1 MHLQEKH
8 NIFSC
13 YSQLNRVVYK
23 AKPIVTS
30 VIYWRTCRTGGFYN
44 MTSGELLDLLKTIQE
59 SKQNTQTHEVVSA
72 RYHIP
77 TSLYESLSSFSNQDE
92 GGIIVFGVDKE
103 QKFME
108 TGVYDPQYVI
118 KEVIDLCLQM
128 NPIPFPIFTIAQ
140 KNNMYF
146 VSAEISG
153 LEPINRPCFYKV
165 QNKFSGS
172 YMRIKGKNLLMN
184 RQKLS
189 AYISENKSVP
199 SDTRSIER
207 AAYAYF
213 NQDLI
218 TEYIS
223 SFKIKNPYLT
233 MLNEKQIYE
242 LMSIKRE
249 GIPTVNSLL
258 LFSPYPQSFF
268 PQFCIIASAIAS
280 KEADANNHFD
290 TRLLDQQRIEGNIPD
305 MINKAMKFVRKN
317 IGTKTI
323 FNPTT
328 TIQEQIPIL
337 PLNAIKESIIN
348 AIVHRDYSSDM
359 EDIPIN
365 LIIYEDCVI
374 IQSPGELYGDQ
385 QNVPAKQMQIPKRNA
400 ALAKNMEILGIIKNT
415 GPGISEIESAM
426 EEYSLCSPKLIQENG
441 FFIVKLYNTQ
451 KTDSSYSVNDIHNLV
466 AFCQTP
472 KTRAEICQ
480 YLGLA
485 SQSYAI
491 QTYVNPLVNSGR
503 IRLSLPEKPSSHKQ
517 LYYSNF

>member
-1 MHLQEKH
+1 MHLKT
-8 NIFSC
+8 
-13 YSQLNRVVYK
+13 RR
-23 AKPIVTS
+23 A
-30 VIYWRTCRTGGFYN
+30 GGFYN
-44 MTSGELLDLLKTIQE
+44 MTSGELLDLLETIQK
-59 SKQNTQTHEVVSA
+59 SKQNTQTLEVVSA
-72 RYHIP
+72 RHHIP
-77 TSLYESLSSFSNQDE
+77 SSLYESLSSFSNQDE
-92 GGIIVFGVDKE
+92 GGIIVFGIDKD
-103 QKFME
+103 QRFKE
-108 TGVYDPQYVI
+108 TGVYDPQYII
-118 KEVIDLCLQM
+118 KEVIDQCLQM
-128 NPIPFPIFTIAQ
+128 NPVPFPIFTIAQ

-146 VSAEISG
+146 VSAEING

-172 YMRIKGKNLLMN
+172 YMRIKGNNLLMN

-189 AYISENKSVP
+189 AYISANKSVN
-199 SDTRSIER
+199 SDTRPIER

-213 NQDLI
+213 NKDLI
-218 TEYIS
+218 AEYVL
-223 SFKIKNPYLT
+223 SFKTQNPHLA

-328 TIQEQIPIL
+328 TQQEEIPML
-337 PLNAIKESIIN
+337 PLNAVREGIVN

-365 LIIYEDCVI
+365 LIIYKDCVK
-374 IQSPGELYGDQ
+374 IQSPGELYGEQ
-385 QNVPAKQMQIPKRNA
+385 QIEKIKHMSGPKRNA
-400 ALAKNMEILGIIKNT
+400 ALAKNLETLGIIKNA
-415 GPGISEIESAM
+415 GSGLSKIESAM
-426 EEYSLCSPKLIQENG
+426 EEYSLYGPKFIQENG
-441 FFIVKLYNTQ
+441 YFIVTLDNIPK
-451 KTDSSYSVNDIHNLV
+451 KDSHYPVDDIHNLV
-466 AFCQTP
+466 AFCKTP
-472 KTRAEICQ
+472 KTRAEICR

-503 IRLSLPEKPSSHKQ
+503 IRLSMPEKPSSHKQ

>member
-1 MHLQEKH
+1 
-8 NIFSC
+8 
-13 YSQLNRVVYK
+13 
-23 AKPIVTS
+23 
-30 VIYWRTCRTGGFYN
+30 

-146 VSAEISG
+146 VSAEING

-172 YMRIKGKNLLMN
+172 YMRIKGNNLLMN

-189 AYISENKSVP
+189 AYISANKSVN
-199 SDTRSIER
+199 SDTRPIER

-213 NQDLI
+213 NKDLI
-218 TEYIS
+218 AEYVL
-223 SFKIKNPYLT
+223 SFKTQNPHLA

-328 TIQEQIPIL
+328 TQQEEIPML
-337 PLNAIKESIIN
+337 PLNAVREGIVN

-365 LIIYEDCVI
+365 LIIYKDCVK
-374 IQSPGELYGDQ
+374 IQSPGELYGEQ
-385 QNVPAKQMQIPKRNA
+385 QIEKIKHMSGPKRNA
-400 ALAKNMEILGIIKNT
+400 ALAKNLETLGIIKNA
-415 GPGISEIESAM
+415 GSGLSKIESAM
-426 EEYSLCSPKLIQENG
+426 EEYSLYGPKFIQENG
-441 FFIVKLYNTQ
+441 YFIVTLDNIPK
-451 KTDSSYSVNDIHNLV
+451 KDSHYPVDDIHNLV
-466 AFCQTP
+466 AFCKTP
-472 KTRAEICQ
+472 KTRAEICR

-503 IRLSLPEKPSSHKQ
+503 IRLSMPEKPSSHKQ